1 MVIKLLFCILIPIIR
16 GDPRLDP
23 MRGLANMMNDWD
35 ESQLFIFYEPKPQRS
50 SKFQNP
56 DCFAFQ
62 LSFTYAF
69 TTSSCFMN
77 LEEISKMVFN
87 HEINMKSTIEKFVVY
102 KVILWSFFNFFLN
115 VTNKNYKNCK
125 TLALVAATTT
135 TNSEMART
143 RGIRLSN

>member
-23 MRGLANMMNDWD
+23 MRGLANMFNDWD
-35 ESQLFIFYEPKPQRS
+35 ESQLFIFYEPKPLLD

-87 HEINMKSTIEKFVVY
+87 HEIDMKSTIEKFVVY
-102 KVILWSFFNFFLN
+102 KVILWSFFNFFSKCVQIGCVEILEFSSQP
-115 VTNKNYKNCK
+115 TE
-125 TLALVAATTT
+125 LP
-135 TNSEMART
+135 
-143 RGIRLSN
+143 

>member
-1 MVIKLLFCILIPIIR
+1 MVIKLLYCILIPIIR
-16 GDPRLDP
+16 GNP
-23 MRGLANMMNDWD
+23 MDGQANMFKDWNK
-35 ESQLFIFYEPKPQRS
+35 SQLFIFYEPKPLLD

-102 KVILWSFFNFFLN
+102 KVIL
-115 VTNKNYKNCK
+115 
-125 TLALVAATTT
+125 
-135 TNSEMART
+135 
-143 RGIRLSN
+143 

>member
-1 MVIKLLFCILIPIIR
+1 MVIKLLFCILITIIR

-23 MRGLANMMNDWD
+23 MRGLANMFNDWD
-35 ESQLFIFYEPKPQRS
+35 ESQLFIFYEPKPLLD

-69 TTSSCFMN
+69 TTSSCFMT

-102 KVILWSFFNFFLN
+102 KVIL
-115 VTNKNYKNCK
+115 
-125 TLALVAATTT
+125 
-135 TNSEMART
+135 
-143 RGIRLSN
+143 